1 VSDSRLVSHR
11 LKARAAEFCL
21 AGRMI
26 VWIVA
31 LPLLKR
37 VVPIRR
43 LASLMSATRRSTQ
56 ATHVDEERVCGI
68 AGWLSRRL
76 LPAGRGVCLE
86 QSLVAYRFLSAQG
99 SSPELIIGVGRRD
112 GKFIAHAWIAL
123 GGRPIGDS
131 PTAFSDLAPIVAF
144 GPGGTVAHTPGALT
158 SHFEKLLDSN
168 YGGGG

>member
-1 VSDSRLVSHR
+1 MADSRLGSRR
-11 LKARAAEFCL
+11 LKARASELYL

-43 LASLMSATRRSTQ
+43 LASFMAATRRSPP
-56 ATHVDEERVCGI
+56 ATHVDDERVCGI
-68 AGWLSRRL
+68 ARWLARRL

-131 PTAFSDLAPIVAF
+131 PTALSDLAPIVAF
-144 GPGGTVAHTPGALT
+144 GPRGTVAHTPGALT
-158 SHFEKLLDSN
+158 THLEKLL
-168 YGGGG
+168 